1 MSYGIITVLMLIF
14 QHHTMTKVIGV
25 VGEIGSGK
33 DEVLKYLKARYGIP
47 YISTGDLV
55 RHIAEAENVEAT
67 RENLAKISARCFEE
81 EGKGCFIRRAATEI
95 IKRGWKIAGISGV
108 RSPEDVKI
116 LRDTFGKGFILI
128 RVDIS
133 DLQTRFQRVRLR
145 HEERD
150 PLTFEQFLKQDR
162 NEEKTFNI
170 SHAGRLADYALN
182 NDGSLEDLHRAIDE
196 LVARENLLS

>member
-1 MSYGIITVLMLIF
+1 
-14 QHHTMTKVIGV
+14 MTKVIGV
-25 VGEIGSGK
+25 GGEIGSGK

-95 IKRGWKIAGISGV
+95 IKRGWEIAGISGV

-150 PLTFEQFLKQDR
+150 PLTFEQFLEQDR

-182 NDGSLEDLHRAIDE
+182 NDGSLEDLQRAIDE

>member
-150 PLTFEQFLKQDR
+150 PLTFEQFLEQDR

>member
-1 MSYGIITVLMLIF
+1 MSYGIITALMLIF

-25 VGEIGSGK
+25 GGEIGSGK
-33 DEVLKYLKARYGIP
+33 DEVLKYLKARYDIP

-95 IKRGWKIAGISGV
+95 IKRGWEIAGISGV

-150 PLTFEQFLKQDR
+150 PLTFEQFLEQDR

-182 NDGSLEDLHRAIDE
+182 NDGSLEDLQRAIDE

>member
-1 MSYGIITVLMLIF
+1 M
-14 QHHTMTKVIGV
+14 
-25 VGEIGSGK
+25 
-33 DEVLKYLKARYGIP
+33 
-47 YISTGDLV
+47 
-55 RHIAEAENVEAT
+55 
-67 RENLAKISARCFEE
+67 
-81 EGKGCFIRRAATEI
+81 
-95 IKRGWKIAGISGV
+95 
-108 RSPEDVKI
+108 
-116 LRDTFGKGFILI
+116 
-128 RVDIS
+128 
-133 DLQTRFQRVRLR
+133 RLR

>member
-25 VGEIGSGK
+25 GGEIGSGK

>member
-1 MSYGIITVLMLIF
+1 
-14 QHHTMTKVIGV
+14 MTKVIGV
-25 VGEIGSGK
+25 GGEIGSGK
-33 DEVLKYLKARYGIP
+33 DEVLKYLKARYDIP

-95 IKRGWKIAGISGV
+95 IKRGWEIAGISGV

-150 PLTFEQFLKQDR
+150 PLTFEQFLEQDR

-182 NDGSLEDLHRAIDE
+182 NDGSLEDLQRAIDE

>member
-25 VGEIGSGK
+25 GGEIGSGK

-95 IKRGWKIAGISGV
+95 IKRGWEIAGISGV